1 MLRSTILKCSVSK
14 YSLIL
19 YGTVWFK
26 HHKHLLLELH
36 QFYILNFSYIHEE
49 NKITRR
55 INLTPLNYDTT
66 FIRRIFLLSQYF
78 KDGYSS

>member
-1 MLRSTILKCSVSK
+1 MIF
-14 YSLIL
+14 IL
-19 YGTVWFK
+19 YGKVRFK

-36 QFYILNFSYIHEE
+36 EFYIQNFSYIHEE

-55 INLTPLNYDTT
+55 INLTPLNYDT
-66 FIRRIFLLSQYF
+66 FIRPIFLLSQYF